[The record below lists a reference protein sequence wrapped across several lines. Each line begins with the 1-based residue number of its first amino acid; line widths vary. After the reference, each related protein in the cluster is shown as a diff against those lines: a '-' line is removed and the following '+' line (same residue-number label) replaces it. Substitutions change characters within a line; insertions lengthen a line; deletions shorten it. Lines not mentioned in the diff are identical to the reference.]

1 MTDSLRPLWTVARQA
16 PLSMEFFRQECCT
29 GLPCLPPG
37 DLPNPGIE
45 PSSPTLRADSLL
57 SAIREAQEYWS
68 GLPCLPPGD
77 LPDPGIE
84 PVSPSLAGSFFT
96 ELPGKP
102 HQPDEPTKF
111 PLVSR
116 FSSWWPWLPVSCP
129 LDLPLLSLS
138 GLLHIHLVSIYL
150 CKKYLLIAYSDGFKT
165 WPQIL

>member
-1 MTDSLRPLWTVARQA
+1 
-16 PLSMEFFRQECCT
+16 MEFTR
-29 GLPCLPPG
+29 
-37 DLPNPGIE
+37 
-45 PSSPTLRADSLL
+45 
-57 SAIREAQEYWS
+57 QEYWS

-150 CKKYLLIAYSDGFKT
+150 CKKYLLIAYYAQNTFLDTVTKAD
-165 WPQIL
+165 